1 MITIRLGP
9 GKNRECVIECRTQ
22 RMLFKVLMETGKSC
36 NETYLIPGQIQM
48 LVTIWRSSCNAPT
61 KRRSKMIKRK
71 PCLERWHFGE
81 PINCPKRKSKKT
93 EMLKLKGH
101 LKIEQLK
108 ESLYDMLF
116 EWSKKNL
123 FVKHFQL
130 VSMNEWKE
138 TYLSIA
144 SVSWKAE
151 LLLIQFNTNVKPILS
166 SQLNTTRNK
175 DTQNLFEKRGIYTG
189 HHKVM
194 KVVPINILSTKNC
207 TNCNY

>member
-1 MITIRLGP
+1 
-9 GKNRECVIECRTQ
+9 
-22 RMLFKVLMETGKSC
+22 
-36 NETYLIPGQIQM
+36 
-48 LVTIWRSSCNAPT
+48 
-61 KRRSKMIKRK
+61 
-71 PCLERWHFGE
+71 
-81 PINCPKRKSKKT
+81 
-93 EMLKLKGH
+93 MLKLKGH

-175 DTQNLFEKRGIYTG
+175 DTQNLFEKRWKYTG
-189 HHKVM
+189 
-194 KVVPINILSTKNC
+194 S
-207 TNCNY
+207 